1 MKMLRKFLGIFF
13 SCLSV
18 LFASLCVGLYLRSE
32 FSDVFFIKPFF
43 RVVIMILA
51 CVGVYFA
58 ARISGDILFPEKRK
72 DLLCAAL
79 TVSFAL
85 YLVLL
90 VNFLFFESS
99 FSRGYGLIFLQD
111 KETISYYLDNF
122 LNVEPFSMIRRYF
135 YGYSIGTVSL
145 SSFLMNTWGN
155 FVLFMPFAFFLPVFY
170 KKQNNFFLFF
180 FTVALTS
187 AAAEVLQVL
196 FMMGTGDID
205 DLIMNTVG
213 ACLLFGVLH
222 TKIGKKVVDFM
233 VK

>member
-13 SCLSV
+13 SCLSC
-18 LFASLCVGLYLRSE
+18 LFASLCIGLYLRSE

-43 RVVIMILA
+43 RVLIMICA
-51 CVGVYFA
+51 CVGIYLA
-58 ARISGDILFPEKRK
+58 ARISGKVLFTEKRK
-72 DLLCAAL
+72 ELLRAAL
-79 TVSFAL
+79 SCSFAL

-99 FSRGYGLIFLQD
+99 FSRGYGLIFLQSR
-111 KETISYYLDNF
+111 ETVSYYLDNF

-135 YGYSIGTVSL
+135 HGYSIGTVSL
-145 SSFLMNTWGN
+145 NNFLMNIVGN
-155 FVLFMPFAFFLPVFY
+155 FVLFMPFSFFLPIFY
-170 KKQNNFFLFF
+170 KKQNNFFIFF

-187 AAAEVLQVL
+187 ASAEVLQVL

-213 ACLLFGVLH
+213 ACVFFVLLH
-222 TKIGKKVVDFM
+222 TGIGKSIVNFINK
-233 VK
+233 